1 MMKLLVYFVCLF
13 QLVSSA
19 EILPLIS
26 RQSNLFEVQGA
37 EGEGADAA
45 YGVAG
50 SSGGALAYY
59 ADFFA
64 LGCVTTGADVTDLSK
79 SPIFESAEECPIPV
93 TQRKI
98 YTPPYAAKNAL
109 TGALHWSWGAK
120 PLEAAKGF
128 DSTPALACY

>member
-1 MMKLLVYFVCLF
+1 MKLLVYFVCLF

-45 YGVAG
+45 YGDAG

-59 ADFFA
+59 ADFA
-64 LGCVTTGADVTDLSK
+64 LGCVMTGADVTDLSK
-79 SPIFESAEECPIPV
+79 SLIFESAEECCV
-93 TQRKI
+93 
-98 YTPPYAAKNAL
+98 
-109 TGALHWSWGAK
+109 
-120 PLEAAKGF
+120 EM
-128 DSTPALACY
+128 

>member
-37 EGEGADAA
+37 EGEGSDAA
-45 YGVAG
+45 YG
-50 SSGGALAYY
+50 AYY
-59 ADFFA
+59 ADFT

-79 SPIFESAEECPIPV
+79 SLIFESAEECCV
-93 TQRKI
+93 
-98 YTPPYAAKNAL
+98 
-109 TGALHWSWGAK
+109 
-120 PLEAAKGF
+120 EM
-128 DSTPALACY
+128 

>member
-50 SSGGALAYY
+50 SSGGARAYYY
-59 ADFFA
+59 ADPTF
-64 LGCVTTGADVTDLSK
+64 GCVATGADVTDLSE
-79 SPIFESAEECPIPV
+79 SPIFESAEECCV
-93 TQRKI
+93 KM
-98 YTPPYAAKNAL
+98 
-109 TGALHWSWGAK
+109 
-120 PLEAAKGF
+120 
-128 DSTPALACY
+128 